1 METRKSNF
9 LSENDKS
16 TYWNTGFLF
25 PLNIFPKSETA
36 RMRSRLE
43 NLEKKWINNGLPL
56 PLNTYKRVN
65 SHLVCR
71 LAYEIA
77 SNHKILNKVEGI
89 LGPDIL
95 LWSVEFFIKEP
106 MTKQIVGMHQ
116 DLTYWGMGEID
127 NLVTAWV
134 ALSPATKNSGCMS
147 FVNGSHK
154 NPILPHT
161 DTQNKYNVLSR
172 SQEVDVQVKD
182 IDKTSIVLETGQ
194 MSLHHGLMVHGSG
207 PNSSSDR
214 RIGVAIRY
222 LNPKAKQ
229 LVAKRDYAMVVKGA
243 DRVGN
248 FINVSPPTRDFTAD
262 SLAVYDE
269 VRIAQAE
276 ALTAG
281 ATSEVNLYGEV

>member
-1 METRKSNF
+1 
-9 LSENDKS
+9 
-16 TYWNTGFLF
+16 
-25 PLNIFPKSETA
+25 
-36 RMRSRLE
+36 
-43 NLEKKWINNGLPL
+43 
-56 PLNTYKRVN
+56 
-65 SHLVCR
+65 
-71 LAYEIA
+71 
-77 SNHKILNKVEGI
+77 
-89 LGPDIL
+89 
-95 LWSVEFFIKEP
+95 
-106 MTKQIVGMHQ
+106 
-116 DLTYWGMGEID
+116 
-127 NLVTAWV
+127 
-134 ALSPATKNSGCMS
+134 
-147 FVNGSHK
+147 
-154 NPILPHT
+154 
-161 DTQNKYNVLSR
+161 
-172 SQEVDVQVKD
+172 
-182 IDKTSIVLETGQ
+182 

-248 FINVSPPTRDFTAD
+248 FINVSPPSRDFTAD

>member
-134 ALSPATKNSGCMS
+134 ALSPATK
-147 FVNGSHK
+147 K
-154 NPILPHT
+154 I
-161 DTQNKYNVLSR
+161 
-172 SQEVDVQVKD
+172 QV
-182 IDKTSIVLETGQ
+182 V
-194 MSLHHGLMVHGSG
+194 
-207 PNSSSDR
+207 
-214 RIGVAIRY
+214 
-222 LNPKAKQ
+222 
-229 LVAKRDYAMVVKGA
+229 
-243 DRVGN
+243 
-248 FINVSPPTRDFTAD
+248 
-262 SLAVYDE
+262 
-269 VRIAQAE
+269 
-276 ALTAG
+276 
-281 ATSEVNLYGEV
+281 